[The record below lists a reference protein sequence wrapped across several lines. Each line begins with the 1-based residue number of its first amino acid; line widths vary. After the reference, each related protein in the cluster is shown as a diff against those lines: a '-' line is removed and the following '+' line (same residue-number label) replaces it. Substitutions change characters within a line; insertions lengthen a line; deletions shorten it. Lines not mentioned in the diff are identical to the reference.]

1 MEIVGHNQILTV
13 FLPEYEWMINIHGY
27 DRIYK
32 YYLEPGNYETDNEA
46 ELMEENFGNKGE
58 HEDTFWG

>member
-1 MEIVGHNQILTV
+1 
-13 FLPEYEWMINIHGY
+13 MINIHGY